1 MSKLIFLCFLLLAGI
16 TAWADDAPKQEPACR
31 REAGRV
37 SCSEEGFKT
46 LTDTLVEYRGAA
58 EKCQMRHQACLT
70 TREAAEAAL
79 AGCEAARTVA
89 EGKVAAIKPASPL
102 RPVLA
107 LTGAV
112 LGAAALTAGLLLDV
126 PPQARLALG
135 AGGLGAVAVG
145 FVFVLPDVQEK

>member
-1 MSKLIFLCFLLLAGI
+1 MNKLILVCFMLLAAI
-16 TAWADDAPKQEPACR
+16 NAWADDAPRQEPACR

-37 SCSEEGFKT
+37 SCSEAGFKA
-46 LTDTLVEYRGAA
+46 LTDTLVEYRGAE

-79 AGCEAARTVA
+79 VASEAARKVA
-89 EGKVAAIKPASPL
+89 EDKLAAIKPPNTL

-107 LTGAV
+107 VAGAV

-145 FVFVLPDVQEK
+145 FVFVLPERNP